1 MVKGIQAVRS
11 IRVSTQ
17 CNMPGDSDKIN
28 NNYIK
33 NTPNNKQTN
42 KQTKNNKTKTE
53 DYPALEYP
61 IHKADWD
68 LDKEMLV
75 MNQTGNTNLKR
86 LVKLRASRRN
96 KIAHDPG

>member
-1 MVKGIQAVRS
+1 MTDSFGYFNVTFLLDTCEERNGKVK
-11 IRVSTQ
+11 
-17 CNMPGDSDKIN
+17 
-28 NNYIK
+28 
-33 NTPNNKQTN
+33 
-42 KQTKNNKTKTE
+42 KQTKNNKTKTK